1 MWRLRMKRIVI
12 LLILLLIV
20 AIGCSKK
27 SELENADDA
36 KEAELT
42 PHEKIDELDYNIYP
56 FTGKKTTEEV
66 SHRAIAVSVSNQTQA
81 RPQSGVSKADLVF
94 EMLTEGNITRYM
106 AIFHS
111 QKPEAVGPVRSA
123 REYFFTLA
131 DNYNAIYAYSGA
143 ANFVN
148 DMIYNRGIEHFQ
160 GDYYSPNGPL
170 FVREDFRVTPHNLYL
185 QISSEA
191 VYEEAEKKGYDIE
204 AEYEPLLFLEEEE
217 EVQGDPANIAK
228 IDYYGGTPVMTFKYD
243 EETEKYHQYM
253 DNDQTRELETDEPI
267 AIDNVFIVE
276 THHEQ
281 IDEALRRHI
290 DIDSGGKAYLL
301 QKGKVQELEWEN
313 QDGRIIPVKDGEIVP
328 FVQGQTWISFVQI
341 KPEPGVVEQVMI
353 DFE

>member
-1 MWRLRMKRIVI
+1 MKRLAI
-12 LLILLLIV
+12 LLFILLLMA

-27 SELENADDA
+27 SELDKADNA
-36 KEAELT
+36 KEVELT
-42 PHEKIDELDYNIYP
+42 PSDKNKELDYNIYP
-56 FTGKKTTEEV
+56 FTGKKTTGDI

-81 RPQSGVSKADLVF
+81 RPQTGVSKADIVF

-131 DNYNAIYAYSGA
+131 NSYNAIYTYSGA

-170 FVREDFRVTPHNLYL
+170 FVRESFRVTPHNLYL
-185 QISSEA
+185 QISSDA
-191 VYEEAEKKGYDIE
+191 VYDEAEKKGYDIE
-204 AEYEPLLFLEEEE
+204 ADYEPLLFLEEDED
-217 EVQGDPANIAK
+217 VQGDPANIAK

-243 EETEKYHQYM
+243 ETTEKYHQYM
-253 DNDQTRELETDEPI
+253 DGDQTRELETDEAI

-276 THHEQ
+276 THHEE

-290 DIDSGGKAYLL
+290 DVESGGKAYLL
-301 QKGKVQELEWEN
+301 QKGKVQQLEWEN
-313 QDGRIIPVKDGEIVP
+313 RDGRIIPVKDGDAVP
-328 FVQGQTWISFVQI
+328 FVPGQTWISFVQI

-353 DFE
+353 DFEE